1 MIPAIAILYVSQS
14 PMHGMA
20 TVMLR
25 TLTTESFFCWSQRLV
40 TQHCSSD
47 YPRDEHERR
56 LEILQPI
63 HLLPQAS

>member
-1 MIPAIAILYVSQS
+1 MIPAIAILYVSQLRM
-14 PMHGMA
+14 PGIA
-20 TVMLR
+20 IVMRR